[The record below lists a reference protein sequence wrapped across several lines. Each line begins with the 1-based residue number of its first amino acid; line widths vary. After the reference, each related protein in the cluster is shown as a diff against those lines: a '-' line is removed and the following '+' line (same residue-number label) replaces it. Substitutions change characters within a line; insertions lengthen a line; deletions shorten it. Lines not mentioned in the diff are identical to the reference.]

1 MRKTVFITGA
11 AGFIG
16 RHVART
22 LATQG
27 WRVIGVGY
35 GNLVTDETRTWGI
48 EHWQSAEV
56 TLDNLEALAVS
67 AGEPDAV
74 IHCAGSGLVGY
85 SFEHPRN
92 DFLGNVL
99 STLDVLE
106 FARLRTGRVRV
117 AVPSSAAVYG
127 AVAQYPITE
136 DTPLSPISPYGV
148 HKVMAEDLCRS
159 YAAFWQVPVCIVR
172 LFSIFGAGLRKQ
184 LLWDACHKAHARSFR
199 FFGTGEEL
207 RDWLHVND
215 AAMLMSLALE
225 HAAPDCPTVNGG
237 SGEGMSIQ
245 DMLGRF
251 GKIWQPNLQP
261 DFTGETKAG
270 DPAHYVA
277 DTSQI
282 RAWGFTPQVSL
293 DEGLAD
299 YIRWFRQTELLE

>member
-106 FARLRTGRVRV
+106 FARLRADRVRV

-172 LFSIFGAGLRKQ
+172 LFSY
-184 LLWDACHKAHARSFR
+184 
-199 FFGTGEEL
+199 GTPVT
-207 RDWLHVND
+207 RRTPVPSVFSAQAKNC
-215 AAMLMSLALE
+215 A
-225 HAAPDCPTVNGG
+225 
-237 SGEGMSIQ
+237 
-245 DMLGRF
+245 
-251 GKIWQPNLQP
+251 
-261 DFTGETKAG
+261 TG
-270 DPAHYVA
+270 Y
-277 DTSQI
+277 TSTMRQC
-282 RAWGFTPQVSL
+282 SC
-293 DEGLAD
+293 
-299 YIRWFRQTELLE
+299 RWHWSMPRQTARQSTGAVERG